1 MRYTTVFWDFNGTV
15 MDDVHH
21 GIRCVNHMLA
31 KRELPTID
39 SVEEYRKLFRFP
51 VKEYYRDA
59 GFDFDK
65 EPYEE
70 LAVEW
75 VDLFVAGENSLTL
88 CPGFKEVHR
97 ALADH
102 GIRQIIL
109 SSSEREMLLRHLRIL
124 GMENGFEHVIGLDN
138 IYAGGKAETA
148 KRLFGEN
155 QSDAVMIGDR
165 VYTDIASGVNA
176 GIDTI
181 LVLSGEGTLKDLEDS
196 DVKPTYVMQNIR
208 EVYNNI

>member
-31 KRELPTID
+31 KRGLPTID
-39 SVEEYRKLFRFP
+39 SVQEYRKLFRFP

-109 SSSEREMLLRHLRIL
+109 SSSEKEMLLRHLRIL

-155 QSDAVMIGDR
+155 QSDAVMIGDTPHDADTAR
-165 VYTDIASGVNA
+165 AMGADCILYTGGHSSR
-176 GIDTI
+176 DTLLTCGCPVVDNLTDVLKYI
-181 LVLSGEGTLKDLEDS
+181 L
-196 DVKPTYVMQNIR
+196 
-208 EVYNNI
+208 

>member
-1 MRYTTVFWDFNGTV
+1 MRYKTVFWDFNGTV
-15 MDDVHH
+15 MDDVSH
-21 GIRCVNHMLA
+21 GIRCVNHMLS
-31 KRELPTID
+31 KRGLPTID
-39 SVEEYRKLFRFP
+39 SVEDYHQVFRFP

-88 CPGFKEVHR
+88 CPGFAQVHST
-97 ALADH
+97 LAEN
-102 GIRQIIL
+102 GVRQIIL
-109 SSSEREMLLRHLRIL
+109 SSSEKEMLLRHLRIL
-124 GMENGFEHVIGLDN
+124 GMENGFDHVIGLDN

-155 QSDAVMIGDR
+155 QSDAVMIGDTPHDAETAR
-165 VYTDIASGVNA
+165 AMGADCILYSGGHA
-176 GIDTI
+176 GRDSLLAMGVPVVDDLRDVLKLI
-181 LVLSGEGTLKDLEDS
+181 L
-196 DVKPTYVMQNIR
+196 
-208 EVYNNI
+208 

>member
-1 MRYTTVFWDFNGTV
+1 MRYKTVFWDFNGTV
-15 MDDVHH
+15 MDDVSH
-21 GIRCVNHMLA
+21 GIRCVNHMLS
-31 KRELPTID
+31 KRGLPTID
-39 SVEEYRKLFRFP
+39 SVEEYHRVFRFP

-75 VDLFVAGENSLTL
+75 VNLFVSGENSLTL
-88 CPGFKEVHR
+88 CPGFTQVHST
-97 ALADH
+97 LAQN

-109 SSSEREMLLRHLRIL
+109 SSSEKEMLLRHLRIL
-124 GMENGFEHVIGLDN
+124 GMDNGFDHVIGLDN

-155 QSDAVMIGDR
+155 QSDAVMIGDTPHDAETAR
-165 VYTDIASGVNA
+165 AMGADCILYSGGHA
-176 GIDTI
+176 GRDSLLATGMPVVDDLRDVLPMI
-181 LVLSGEGTLKDLEDS
+181 L
-196 DVKPTYVMQNIR
+196 
-208 EVYNNI
+208 

>member
-1 MRYTTVFWDFNGTV
+1 MKYTTVFWDFNGTV

-21 GIRCVNHMLA
+21 GIRCVNQMLA
-31 KRELPTID
+31 KRGLPTID
-39 SVEEYRKLFRFP
+39 SVEKYHKLFRFP

-97 ALADH
+97 ALAEN

-109 SSSEREMLLRHLRIL
+109 SSSEREMLTRHLRIL
-124 GMENGFEHVIGLDN
+124 GMENGFEHVVGLDN

-155 QSDAVMIGDR
+155 QSDAIMIGDTPHDADTAR
-165 VYTDIASGVNA
+165 AMGADCILYTGGHSGREALIGCGCPVVDNLT
-176 GIDTI
+176 DVLQYI
-181 LVLSGEGTLKDLEDS
+181 L
-196 DVKPTYVMQNIR
+196 
-208 EVYNNI
+208 

>member
-1 MRYTTVFWDFNGTV
+1 MKYTTVFWDFNGTV

-31 KRELPTID
+31 KRGLPTID
-39 SVEEYRKLFRFP
+39 SVEEYHKLFRFP

-97 ALADH
+97 ALADK
-102 GIRQIIL
+102 GIR
-109 SSSEREMLLRHLRIL
+109 
-124 GMENGFEHVIGLDN
+124 
-138 IYAGGKAETA
+138 
-148 KRLFGEN
+148 
-155 QSDAVMIGDR
+155 
-165 VYTDIASGVNA
+165 NA
-176 GIDTI
+176 
-181 LVLSGEGTLKDLEDS
+181 
-196 DVKPTYVMQNIR
+196 
-208 EVYNNI
+208 